1 MKLARSLSPPLL
13 ALVLALGAIACAN
26 RPVTLHGVQ
35 VTDPFAVNTANRLA
49 QLETTFS
56 TTGELLLASRSH
68 FSDSEWDRIADTSRA
83 ASDALLVARANLSL
97 YVDQVTAAEN
107 TGATRDALQK
117 SIDVLTFLATSY
129 VAYQGGGS

>member
-1 MKLARSLSPPLL
+1 MKLARRLPPTLF
-13 ALVLALGAIACAN
+13 AIILALGAIACAN
-26 RPVTLHGVQ
+26 HPVTLHGVE
-35 VTDPFAVNTANRLA
+35 VSDPFAVNAANRLA
-49 QLETTFS
+49 QLETTLV
-56 TTGELLLASRSH
+56 TTGDLLLAARSH
-68 FSDSEWDRIADTSRA
+68 FTNAQWDRIADTSHA
-83 ASDALLVARANLSL
+83 ALDALTVARANLSL

>member
-1 MKLARSLSPPLL
+1 MKLARSTAPLL
-13 ALVLALGAIACAN
+13 LAVLLAGLAAACAT
-26 RPVTLHGVQ
+26 RPVTLHGVE
-35 VTDPFAVNTANRLA
+35 VTDSFAVNTANRLA
-49 QLETTFS
+49 DLETTLT
-56 TTGELLLASRSH
+56 TTGELLLAARSH
-68 FSDSEWDRIADTSRA
+68 FSTEEWGRIADTSQA
-83 ASDALLVARANLSL
+83 AADALLVARANLSL